1 MQLRHQIML
10 ASIAVSMVVAAMVAG
25 PLYYDRAQ
33 RLAAAERDSR
43 ETAHAMAEHAA
54 RSLNPLELL
63 LAEDAEDLTRAI
75 VAGTLTPAGAYRLL
89 TRHRSEMPQL
99 AEIAFIGADGKLY
112 AQSSREHPE
121 PIDVADRAYFIR
133 HRDAARHGLI
143 LGEPIVSRLSG
154 QPAFTLSCRL
164 EDAAGRF
171 LGVLVAMLDPDYFA
185 LLYDAA
191 SQGGGRGLALA
202 DLSGHVLAASSHF
215 PALGGGGRTGPSLPP
230 DTPILLSPLGGALP
244 NAGPLQLSFLAP
256 GAEPI
261 HANAV
266 RVADWPM
273 VVIDTLQPSAV
284 LAGWH
289 TLSSITAGATALFL
303 LCVAGL
309 TWFGLRSIRREEHAK
324 RRLARSRDQ
333 LALHASELEQT
344 ARALVLAKAE
354 AERNRDQAERSA
366 VEAERSRAEAER
378 ANRHKSEF
386 LASMSHELRTPL
398 NAINGFS
405 EIIRDQALGTE
416 RQATYREYA
425 GHIHDAGQ
433 LLLSLIND
441 VLDLAKIEAGRMQLR
456 LEPVDPAATAAA
468 TVDLMR
474 AQAGAKAI
482 ALALELE
489 PRLGALHADARALR
503 QILINLLSNAVK
515 FTLPGGRVC
524 LKVAR
529 AADGIEISV
538 SDTGVGMTAEEMEVA
553 MQEFGQ
559 VDGPLNRSQPGTGLG
574 LPLSKRLVELHG
586 GSFRL
591 ESAPG
596 QGTTATLWLPQEALR
611 AAA

>member
-1 MQLRHQIML
+1 
-10 ASIAVSMVVAAMVAG
+10 MVAG

-63 LAEDAEDLTRAI
+63 LAEDAEDLAWELEI
-75 VAGTLTPAGAYRLL
+75 GILTPDSAYRLL

-99 AEIAFIGADGKLY
+99 AEVTFIDADGRLY
-112 AQSSREHPE
+112 ARSSRRDSP
-121 PIDVADRAYFIR
+121 PIDLSDREYFRR
-133 HRDAARHGLI
+133 HRDEPRTGL
-143 LGEPIVSRLSG
+143 LVDGPMVSRVSG
-154 QPAFTLSCRL
+154 RPAFTLTCRVQ
-164 EDAAGRF
+164 DGSGQF
-171 LGVLVAMLDPDYFA
+171 LGVLVAVLDPGYFT

-191 SQGGGRGLALA
+191 SQNTARGLSLVGL
-202 DLSGHVLAASSHF
+202 DGRIFAASSQF
-215 PALGGGGRTGPSLPP
+215 PF
-230 DTPILLSPLGGALP
+230 DTPGLIGAPLPAAADPLLAALAAGAP
-244 NAGPLQLSFLAP
+244 SAGPRDIASGADAEALRATVSRVTGWPLALVDTVRP
-256 GAEPI
+256 
-261 HANAV
+261 AV
-266 RVADWPM
+266 
-273 VVIDTLQPSAV
+273 V

-289 TLSSITAGATALFL
+289 TLASITAGATALFL

-344 ARALVLAKAE
+344 ARALVAAKAE
-354 AERNRDQAERSA
+354 AERHRD
-366 VEAERSRAEAER
+366 EAERSRAEAER
-378 ANRHKSEF
+378 ANQHKSEF
-386 LASMSHELRTPL
+386 LAAMSHELRTPL

-405 EIIRDQALGTE
+405 EIIRDQVLGD

-441 VLDLAKIEAGRMQLR
+441 VLDLAKIEAGRMTLR
-456 LEPVDPAATAAA
+456 LEQVDPAAAASA
-468 TVDLMR
+468 TVDLIK
-474 AQAGAKAI
+474 AAAGAKSI
-482 ALALELE
+482 DLALELE
-489 PRLGALHADARALR
+489 PRLGLLTADARALH

-515 FTLPGGRVC
+515 FTLRGGRVS
-524 LKVAR
+524 VRVGR
-529 AADGIEISV
+529 AGDGVELAV
-538 SDTGVGMTAEEMEVA
+538 SDTGIGMTAAELEIA

-559 VDGPLNRSQPGTGLG
+559 VEGPLNRSQAGTGLG
-574 LPLSKRLVELHG
+574 LPLTKRLVELHG
-586 GSFRL
+586 GTFRL

-596 QGTTATLWLPQEALR
+596 QGTTATVWLPQEAMR